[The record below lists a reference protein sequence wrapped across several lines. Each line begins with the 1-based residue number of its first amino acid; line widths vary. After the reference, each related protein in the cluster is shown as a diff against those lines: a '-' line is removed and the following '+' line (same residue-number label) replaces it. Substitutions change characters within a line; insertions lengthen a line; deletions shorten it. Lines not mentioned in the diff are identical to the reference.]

1 MNLVYGLALHEFSVA
16 TLQVANI
23 LVAMAPKILQLATW
37 FVKKVCLNQKSWLPN
52 GDREKTLTWRVA

>member
-16 TLQVANI
+16 TLQVVTI

-37 FVKKVCLNQKSWLPN
+37 FVKKS
-52 GDREKTLTWRVA
+52 A